1 MCVWKDYWSGKL
13 IYWLQ
18 TNELLI
24 YQKNAYVGVIYLA
37 NFEIYNFPNNML
49 ELYTA
54 FPRKHD
60 SSQVKRDLISDVKTI
75 ICESADEFSIDLKLR
90 VLIN

>member
-1 MCVWKDYWSGKL
+1 MCVWKDYWFGKL

-24 YQKNAYVGVIYLA
+24 YQKNAYAGVIYLA

>member
-1 MCVWKDYWSGKL
+1 MCVWKDYWFGKL

-24 YQKNAYVGVIYLA
+24 YQKNASTGVIYLA